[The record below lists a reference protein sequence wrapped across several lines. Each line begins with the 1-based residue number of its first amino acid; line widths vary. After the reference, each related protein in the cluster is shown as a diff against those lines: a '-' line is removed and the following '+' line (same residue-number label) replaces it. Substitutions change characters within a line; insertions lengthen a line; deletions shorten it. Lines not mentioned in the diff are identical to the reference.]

1 MKLSVGDR
9 LPETNLY
16 VLTKDG
22 PQAVSTSDWFAGRKV
37 VVFAVPGAF
46 TATCHNNHVPNFL
59 ENLDS
64 LKSKGVDEVAC
75 LAVNDVFV
83 LNAWSEATGAKGKLT
98 FLSDGNG
105 EFTGAI
111 GAENDISVVGLG
123 IRSKRYVML
132 VTDGVV
138 DFVSVEE
145 ARGTIEKSSAE
156 IVLQQL

>member
-9 LPETNLY
+9 LPDTNLY
-16 VLTKDG
+16 VLTEDG
-22 PQAVSTSDWFAGRKV
+22 PQAISTNDWFAGRKV

-46 TATCHNNHVPNFL
+46 TATCQNDHVPNFL
-59 ENLDS
+59 NNLDQ

-83 LNAWSEATGAKGKLT
+83 LKAWSEVTEAAGKLT

-105 EFTGAI
+105 EFTSAI
-111 GAENDISVVGLG
+111 GAENDISAVGLG
-123 IRSKRYVML
+123 VRSERYVML

-138 DFVSVEE
+138 DFLSVEE
-145 ARGTIEKSSAE
+145 ARGSIEKSSAE
-156 IVLQQL
+156 LVLQQL